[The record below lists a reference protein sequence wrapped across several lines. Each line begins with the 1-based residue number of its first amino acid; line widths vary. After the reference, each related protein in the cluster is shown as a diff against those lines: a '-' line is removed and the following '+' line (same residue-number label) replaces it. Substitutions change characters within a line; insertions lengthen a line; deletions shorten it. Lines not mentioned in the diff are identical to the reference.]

1 VLACA
6 TNESACATS
15 CTPYID
21 PYIVVIHINNTSAPL
36 PSRENWKKTKKTT
49 DAVLSEVE
57 GFHRLRGF
65 GQDYRIKA
73 DLRAAEQNNGK

>member
-1 VLACA
+1 
-6 TNESACATS
+6 
-15 CTPYID
+15 
-21 PYIVVIHINNTSAPL
+21 L